1 MQTIYEII
9 QENPAFYAWTFG
21 LVNLAWGFFIY
32 FNKQRH
38 DRELRHLEQDL
49 RFNADRR
56 LKLFD
61 LKATQYSQY
70 VTDLDSLGKKNQV
83 EMPSRMQAIFGKYF
97 QDYLAA
103 SEAGDEEQQ
112 RKAIGWLGSQVS
124 EIMQESLQDVMK
136 LKYESNRLKLIAT
149 DQMLTTFENIESLNQ
164 EIFDITNTYMSQFTE
179 IVIHQKTEETELF
192 QREAT
197 RLGKELQTQSRKLL
211 SQMRQEINEI

>member
-1 MQTIYEII
+1 MQTIYDMI
-9 QENPAFYAWTFG
+9 QESPAFYAWAFG
-21 LVNLAWGFFIY
+21 LVNLAWGLFIY
-32 FNKQRH
+32 FNKQHH

-83 EMPSRMQAIFGKYF
+83 EIPSRMQLIFDKYF
-97 QDYLAA
+97 QDYLSA
-103 SEAGDEEQQ
+103 SEAGDDEQQ

-124 EIMQESLQDVMK
+124 AIMQESLQDVMK

-149 DQMLTTFENIESLNQ
+149 DQMLVTFENIEGLNQ

-179 IVIHQKTEETELF
+179 IVMHQKSEETERF

-197 RLGKELQTQSRKLL
+197 RLGEDLQKQSRKLL

>member
-1 MQTIYEII
+1 MQTIYNMI
-9 QENPAFYAWTFG
+9 QESPAFYAWAFG
-21 LVNLAWGFFIY
+21 LVNLAWGLFIY

-83 EMPSRMQAIFGKYF
+83 EIPNRMQPIFDKYF
-97 QDYLAA
+97 QYYLAA
-103 SEAGDEEQQ
+103 SDSGDNDRQ
-112 RKAIGWLGSQVS
+112 REVIGWLGSQIS
-124 EIMQESLQDVMK
+124 AIMQESLQDVMK

-149 DQMLTTFENIESLNQ
+149 DQMLNTFEKIEDLNQ
-164 EIFDITNTYMSQFTE
+164 AVFNLTNSYMSQFTE
-179 IVIHQKTEETELF
+179 IVIHQKSEETERF
-192 QREAT
+192 QREAAK
-197 RLGKELQTQSRKLL
+197 LGEELQNQSRKLL
-211 SQMRQEINEI
+211 SQMRKEINEI

>member
-1 MQTIYEII
+1 MQTIYDMI
-9 QENPAFYAWTFG
+9 QESPAFYAWAFG
-21 LVNLAWGFFIY
+21 LVNLAWGLFIY

-83 EMPSRMQAIFGKYF
+83 EIPSRMQPIFDKYF

-103 SEAGDEEQQ
+103 SEAADEEQQ

-124 EIMQESLQDVMK
+124 
-136 LKYESNRLKLIAT
+136 
-149 DQMLTTFENIESLNQ
+149 
-164 EIFDITNTYMSQFTE
+164 
-179 IVIHQKTEETELF
+179 
-192 QREAT
+192 
-197 RLGKELQTQSRKLL
+197 
-211 SQMRQEINEI
+211 

>member
-1 MQTIYEII
+1 MQTIYDMI
-9 QENPAFYAWTFG
+9 QESPAFYAWAFG
-21 LVNLAWGFFIY
+21 LVNLAWGLFIY

-70 VTDLDSLGKKNQV
+70 VSDLDSLGKKNQV
-83 EMPSRMQAIFGKYF
+83 EIPSRMQPIFDKYF

-103 SEAGDEEQQ
+103 SEATDEEQQ
-112 RKAIGWLGSQVS
+112 RKAIGWLGSQIS

-149 DQMLTTFENIESLNQ
+149 DQMLTTFENIEKLNQ

-192 QREAT
+192 QKKAT
-197 RLGKELQTQSRKLL
+197 RLGEELQTQSRKLL

>member
-1 MQTIYEII
+1 MQTIYDMI
-9 QENPAFYAWTFG
+9 QESPAFYAWIFG
-21 LVNLAWGFFIY
+21 LVNLAWGLFIY

-83 EMPSRMQAIFGKYF
+83 EIPSRMQPIFDKYF

-103 SEAGDEEQQ
+103 SEAADEEQQ

-149 DQMLTTFENIESLNQ
+149 DQMLTTFENIENLNQ

-192 QREAT
+192 QKEAT
-197 RLGKELQTQSRKLL
+197 RLGEELQTQSRKLF

>member
-1 MQTIYEII
+1 MQTIYDMI
-9 QENPAFYAWTFG
+9 QESPAFYAWVFG
-21 LVNLAWGFFIY
+21 LVNVAWGLFIY

-38 DRELRHLEQDL
+38 DRKLRHLEQDL

-83 EMPSRMQAIFGKYF
+83 EIPSRMQPIFDKYF

-103 SEAGDEEQQ
+103 SEAADQEQQ
-112 RKAIGWLGSQVS
+112 RKAIGWLQSQVS
-124 EIMQESLQDVMK
+124 EIMHESLQDVMK

-149 DQMLTTFENIESLNQ
+149 DQMLTTFENIENLNQ
-164 EIFDITNTYMSQFTE
+164 ELFDITNTYMTQFTE
-179 IVIHQKTEETELF
+179 IVMHQKTEETETF

-197 RLGKELQTQSRKLL
+197 RLGEELQTQSRKLL

>member
-1 MQTIYEII
+1 MQTIYDMI
-9 QENPAFYAWTFG
+9 QESPAFYAWAFG
-21 LVNLAWGFFIY
+21 LVNLAWGLFIY

-83 EMPSRMQAIFGKYF
+83 EIPSRMQPIFDKYF

-103 SEAGDEEQQ
+103 SEAADEEQQ

-149 DQMLTTFENIESLNQ
+149 DQMLTTFENIENLNQ
-164 EIFDITNTYMSQFTE
+164 EIFDITSNYMSQFTE

-192 QREAT
+192 QKEAT
-197 RLGKELQTQSRKLL
+197 RLGEELQTQSRKLL

>member
-1 MQTIYEII
+1 MQTIYNMI
-9 QENPAFYAWTFG
+9 QESPAFYAWAFG
-21 LVNLAWGFFIY
+21 LVNLAWGLFIY

-61 LKATQYSQY
+61 LKSTQYSQY

-83 EMPSRMQAIFGKYF
+83 EIPSRMQPIFDKYF

-103 SEAGDEEQQ
+103 SEAADEEQQ

-192 QREAT
+192 QKEAT
-197 RLGKELQTQSRKLL
+197 RLGEELQTQSRKLL

>member
-1 MQTIYEII
+1 MQTIYDMI
-9 QENPAFYAWTFG
+9 QESPAFYAWAFG
-21 LVNLAWGFFIY
+21 LVNLAWGLFIY

-70 VTDLDSLGKKNQV
+70 VTDIDSLGKKNQV
-83 EMPSRMQAIFGKYF
+83 EIPSRLQPIFDKYF
-97 QDYLAA
+97 QNYLAA
-103 SEAGDEEQQ
+103 SEAADEEQQ

-149 DQMLTTFENIESLNQ
+149 DQMLTTFENIEKLNQ
-164 EIFDITNTYMSQFTE
+164 EIFDITNAYMSQFTE

-192 QREAT
+192 QKEAT
-197 RLGKELQTQSRKLL
+197 RLGEELQTQSRKLL

>member
-1 MQTIYEII
+1 MQTIYDMI
-9 QENPAFYAWTFG
+9 QENPAFYAWAFG
-21 LVNLAWGFFIY
+21 LVNLAWGLFIY

-38 DRELRHLEQDL
+38 DRELRYLEQDL

-70 VTDLDSLGKKNQV
+70 VTDIDSLGKKNQV
-83 EMPSRMQAIFGKYF
+83 EIPSRLQPIFDKYF
-97 QDYLAA
+97 QNYLAA
-103 SEAGDEEQQ
+103 SEAANEEQQ

-149 DQMLTTFENIESLNQ
+149 DQMLTTFENIEKLNQ
-164 EIFDITNTYMSQFTE
+164 EIFDITNAYMSQFTE

-192 QREAT
+192 QKEAT
-197 RLGKELQTQSRKLL
+197 RLGEELQTQSRKLL

>member
-1 MQTIYEII
+1 MQPI
-9 QENPAFYAWTFG
+9 
-21 LVNLAWGFFIY
+21 
-32 FNKQRH
+32 
-38 DRELRHLEQDL
+38 
-49 RFNADRR
+49 
-56 LKLFD
+56 FD
-61 LKATQYSQY
+61 
-70 VTDLDSLGKKNQV
+70 
-83 EMPSRMQAIFGKYF
+83 KYF

-103 SEAGDEEQQ
+103 SEAADEEQQ

-149 DQMLTTFENIESLNQ
+149 NQMLTTFENIENLNQ

-192 QREAT
+192 QKEAT
-197 RLGKELQTQSRKLL
+197 RLGEELQTQSRKLF